1 MPAGQHISQVG
12 LPPGD
17 LPPPM
22 TGADTARAES
32 RRGALYGAAAFLW
45 WGFAPLYFKAIGSVA
60 PLEVLAHRITWSL
73 AFLVALL
80 AGRGRLLATFAMF
93 RDVRTLVTMMVTTCL
108 IAVNWLVFIWS
119 IANGRLVEASLGY
132 FINPLV
138 NVAFGAIFLRERLRR
153 PQLAAVAL
161 ATVGVLWLTI
171 SQGRPPWIA
180 LVLAVS
186 FAIYGLLR
194 KLARPTGIQGLTL
207 ETTLLVPLALA
218 WMWWRQSHG
227 ELAFGHAGLQITML
241 LCAAGPITALPLI
254 WFAEGARRLR
264 FATIGFLQYLA
275 PTFQFLLA
283 VVAFGEP
290 FTHTHAVGFG
300 IIWTALGLYSWDT
313 ARGLRR

>member
-1 MPAGQHISQVG
+1 MPIDQQVKSQVTPVG
-12 LPPGD
+12 SLP
-17 LPPPM
+17 
-22 TGADTARAES
+22 ADVSAADAARAEG
-32 RRGALYGAAAFLW
+32 RRGVLYGGAAFLW

-93 RDVRTLVTMMVTTCL
+93 RDPRTLATMMVTTCL

-119 IANGRLVEASLGY
+119 IANGHLVEASLGY

-138 NVAFGAIFLRERLRR
+138 NVALGAIFLRERLRR

-194 KLARPTGIQGLTL
+194 KLARPTGIQGLAL
-207 ETTLLVPLALA
+207 ETTLLTPLALA
-218 WMWWRQSHG
+218 WMWWRQSRG

-264 FATIGFLQYLA
+264 FATVGFLQYLA